1 MSMENKI
8 KVCAIIPARY
18 QSSRFPGK
26 PLAIIN
32 GKPMIQRVYERTAQ
46 AIPQTYVATDSDKI
60 KSVCEDK
67 NIPVLMTSSDALT
80 GTDRVYEASQQLDAD
95 IIINVQGDEP
105 LILADDINS
114 VLQAKL
120 QHPTEVV
127 NGVAPIT
134 NEQDWLSRDVPKVVM
149 SKTNC
154 LLYMSRAPIPMTKD
168 GKFTGALRQV
178 CIYAFTPQELALF
191 AKNPTKTPI
200 ESIEDIEI
208 LRFLEIDYPI
218 RMAMVSGHSI
228 AVDRPGD
235 IKKVEALL
243 ND

>member
-1 MSMENKI
+1 MENK
-8 KVCAIIPARY
+8 KNVCAIIPARY

-32 GKPMIQRVYERTAQ
+32 GKPMIERVYERTVQ
-46 AIPQTYVATDSDKI
+46 AIPRTYVATDSDKI
-60 KSVCEDK
+60 RSVCAEK
-67 NIPVLMTSSDALT
+67 NIPVLMTSADTLT
-80 GTDRVYEASQQLDAD
+80 GTDRVYEACQQLDTD

-105 LILADDINS
+105 LILADDINTI
-114 VLQAKL
+114 LQAKL
-120 QHPTEVV
+120 QHPTEVI
-127 NGVAPIT
+127 NGVAAIA

-149 SKTNC
+149 SRTRR

-168 GKFTGALRQV
+168 GKFTNALRQV

-191 AKNPTKTPI
+191 TKYPTKTPI

-208 LRFLEIDYPI
+208 LRFLEMDYPV
-218 RMAMVSGHSI
+218 RMVMVSGHSI
-228 AVDRPGD
+228 AVDRPED
-235 IKKVEALL
+235 VKKVEALL